1 MCEKA
6 TKHFKKKREKE
17 KVDDQKCDKT
27 PSELLLVELKCQP
40 KGKRKISDEV
50 KDEIQN

>member
-1 MCEKA
+1 MQKRNDAFQIE
-6 TKHFKKKREKE
+6 REKE

-27 PSELLLVELKCQP
+27 LSELLLEELNCRP
-40 KGKRKISDEV
+40 KGKRKISDKV